1 MANKKKLPEK
11 TPEDKVPVESASPEN
26 TPTDKKPSQKK
37 PQQGMWTK
45 IFTDYRV
52 IILLIALLLSVI
64 FLAPSYS
71 NGQLNSNLKFG
82 LDFQGGSYV
91 TLQLINNSSNG
102 NVSGPVSQSNIDLTK
117 SILEKKIN
125 AYGLQNTPVNT
136 MTDSSGNAYVK
147 IQFAGIPYDEAMNIV
162 GHQGVFDIRIQT
174 TGNNSV
180 IIVNGSDVQGVGDPF
195 SQIQNDGTTAWGV
208 SFMLSPEGAQKFQQA
223 CIQYGATTAPQNHY
237 ITMELDGVPF
247 YSEPLASSLASSL
260 ASAPVTT
267 MEAMTGTGSTGQSEA
282 QSVSISMRA
291 GALPV
296 KVVPVSSGQ
305 VPATQGA
312 EFRMIVVIAMILAQC
327 AIGAIMYFRYKE
339 PRIILPMFLTSV
351 SEVIILLGVA
361 ALINWQIDLPSVAGI
376 IAVIGTGVDQLIII
390 TDEVMTT
397 GRAPTTKKV
406 LQRLS
411 TAFKIIISA
420 AATLVVAMIPLWYM
434 GFNQLQGF
442 ALTTIL
448 GVFIGILITRPAY
461 GRIISDIL
469 NR

>member
-1 MANKKKLPEK
+1 MANKKLPEK
-11 TPEDKVPVESASPEN
+11 SPSEKVPPEN
-26 TPTDKKPSQKK
+26 IPSEKKQPEKK

-91 TLQLINNSSNG
+91 TLQLMNNSS
-102 NVSGPVSQSNIDLTK
+102 SGVNQPVSQSTLDLTK
-117 SILEKKIN
+117 SIITQKIN

-136 MTDSSGNAYVK
+136 VTDSNGNAYVLIK
-147 IQFAGIPYDEAMNIV
+147 FAGIPYDEAMKIV
-162 GHQGVFDIRIQT
+162 GHQGVFDIRVQT

-180 IIVNGSDVQGVGDPF
+180 VIVNGSDVQGVGDPF
-195 SQIQNDGTTAWGV
+195 SQLQNDGSTAWGV
-208 SFMLSPEGAQKFQQA
+208 TFMLTPSGAQKFQQGA
-223 CIQYGATTAPQNHY
+223 IQYGATTDPNHHY

-247 YSEPLASSLASSL
+247 YSEPLSAQLASSL
-260 ASAPVTT
+260 ATSPEDK
-267 MEAMTGTGSTGQSEA
+267 MEAMTGTGSAGQSQA
-282 QSVSISMRA
+282 QDVSIQMRA

-296 KVVPVSSGQ
+296 SVVPVSSGQ
-305 VPATQGA
+305 VPAEQGA
-312 EFRMIVVIAMILAQC
+312 EFRMLVVVAMILAQC
-327 AIGAIMYFRYKE
+327 AIGAIMYFRYRE
-339 PRIILPMFLTSV
+339 PRIILPMFITSV

-361 ALINWQIDLPSVAGI
+361 AVINWQIDLPSVAGI

-397 GRAPTTKKV
+397 GKAPTTKKI
-406 LQRLS
+406 LQKLS
-411 TAFKIIISA
+411 TAFKIIVSSA
-420 AATLVVAMIPLWYM
+420 ATVVAAMIPLWYL
-434 GFNQLQGF
+434 GFGELQGF

-469 NR
+469 NK